1 MQAKSTTILGIDTS
15 TTIGSIGL
23 LVNQE
28 PIAEHTL
35 DITQTHSS
43 RLMPAIK
50 TVLEWGNLNIRDI
63 DAFAVATGPGSF
75 TGIRIA
81 VATAKSI
88 CYAIKKPILAISTL
102 EAIAYNLR
110 YSNQLICPIL
120 DARQDQVYTAI
131 FQGGKNLIR
140 RTEDLCVPLAEILN
154 RLDDINDN
162 NDNPVAFI
170 GDGLHRYGENI
181 RGQLDKPILVA
192 PTFHVPRGANI
203 AYLATERFQSGD
215 ADDYFSITPNY
226 VRSGNP

>member
-81 VATAKSI
+81 VTTAKSI

-110 YSNQLICPIL
+110 YVNQLICPIL
-120 DARQDQVYTAI
+120 DARRDQVYTAI
-131 FQGGKNLIR
+131 FQGGRDLIR
-140 RTEDLCVPLAEILN
+140 QTEDLCIPLAEFLN
-154 RLDDINDN
+154 RLDDIGK
-162 NDNPVAFI
+162 NPVVFA
-170 GDGLHRYGENI
+170 GNGLQRYSENI
-181 RGQLDKPILVA
+181 YRRLNKPVLA
-192 PTFHVPRGANI
+192 SPTFHVPRGINI
-203 AYLATERFQSGD
+203 AHLGAERFQSD
-215 ADDYFSITPNY
+215 NVDDYLSITPNY
-226 VRSGNP
+226 VRSGPP

>member
-23 LVNQE
+23 LVNRE

-35 DITQTHSS
+35 DITQNHSS

-63 DAFAVATGPGSF
+63 DAFAVAIGPGSF

-102 EAIAYNLR
+102 EAIAYNLQ
-110 YSNQLICPIL
+110 YVNKLICPIL
-120 DARQDQVYTAI
+120 DARRDQVYTAI
-131 FQGGKNLIR
+131 FQGGRDLIR
-140 RTEDLCVPLAEILN
+140 QTEDLCIPLTEILN
-154 RLDDINDN
+154 RLDNIGK
-162 NDNPVAFI
+162 NPVVFA
-170 GDGLHRYGENI
+170 GNGLQRYSENI
-181 RGQLDKPILVA
+181 YRRLNKPVLA
-192 PTFHVPRGANI
+192 SPTFHVPRGINI
-203 AYLATERFQSGD
+203 AHLGAERFQSD
-215 ADDYFSITPNY
+215 NIDDYLSITPNY
-226 VRSGNP
+226 VRSGPP

>member
-110 YSNQLICPIL
+110 YVNQLICPIL
-120 DARQDQVYTAI
+120 DARRDQVYTAI
-131 FQGGKNLIR
+131 FQGGRDLIR
-140 RTEDLCVPLAEILN
+140 QTEDLCIPLAEFLN
-154 RLDDINDN
+154 RLDDIGK
-162 NDNPVAFI
+162 NPVVFA
-170 GDGLHRYGENI
+170 GNGLQRYSENI
-181 RGQLDKPILVA
+181 YRRLNKPVLA
-192 PTFHVPRGANI
+192 SPTFHIPRGINI
-203 AYLATERFQSGD
+203 AHLGAERFQSNNV
-215 ADDYFSITPNY
+215 DDYLSITPNY
-226 VRSGNP
+226 IRSGTP

>member
-81 VATAKSI
+81 VTTAKSI

-110 YSNQLICPIL
+110 YVNQLICPIL
-120 DARQDQVYTAI
+120 DARRDQVYTAI
-131 FQGGKNLIR
+131 FQGGRDLIR
-140 RTEDLCVPLAEILN
+140 QTEDLCIPLAEFLN
-154 RLDDINDN
+154 RLDDIGK
-162 NDNPVAFI
+162 NPVVFA
-170 GDGLHRYGENI
+170 GNGLQRYSENI
-181 RGQLDKPILVA
+181 YRRLNKPVLA
-192 PTFHVPRGANI
+192 SPTFHVPRGINI
-203 AYLATERFQSGD
+203 AHLGAERFQSD
-215 ADDYFSITPNY
+215 NVDDYLSITPNY
-226 VRSGNP
+226 VRSGTP

>member
-35 DITQTHSS
+35 DITQNHSS

-63 DAFAVATGPGSF
+63 DAFAVAIGPGSF

-162 NDNPVAFI
+162 NDNPVFPYFV
-170 GDGLHRYGENI
+170 GNTYRSNI
-181 RGQLDKPILVA
+181 IKDNLILSLI
-192 PTFHVPRGANI
+192 HI
-203 AYLATERFQSGD
+203 
-215 ADDYFSITPNY
+215 
-226 VRSGNP
+226 

>member
-35 DITQTHSS
+35 DITQNHSS

-63 DAFAVATGPGSF
+63 DAFAVAIGPGSF

-102 EAIAYNLR
+102 EAIAYNLQ
-110 YSNQLICPIL
+110 YVNKLICPIL
-120 DARQDQVYTAI
+120 DARRDQVYTAI
-131 FQGGKNLIR
+131 FQGGRDLIR
-140 RTEDLCVPLAEILN
+140 QTEDLCIPLTEILN
-154 RLDDINDN
+154 RLDNIGK
-162 NDNPVAFI
+162 NPVVFS
-170 GDGLHRYGENI
+170 GNGLQRYSEDIHKRLN
-181 RGQLDKPILVA
+181 KPILA
-192 PTFHVPRGANI
+192 SPAFHVPRGINI
-203 AYLATERFQSGD
+203 AHLGAERFQSD
-215 ADDYFSITPNY
+215 NIDDYLSITPNY
-226 VRSGNP
+226 VRSGPP

>member
-35 DITQTHSS
+35 DITQNHSS

-81 VATAKSI
+81 VTTAKSI

-102 EAIAYNLR
+102 EAIAYNLQ
-110 YSNQLICPIL
+110 YVNKLICPIL
-120 DARQDQVYTAI
+120 DARRDQVYTAI
-131 FQGGKNLIR
+131 FQGGRDLIR
-140 RTEDLCVPLAEILN
+140 QTEDLCIPLTEILN
-154 RLDDINDN
+154 RLDNIGK
-162 NDNPVAFI
+162 NPVVFA
-170 GDGLHRYGENI
+170 GNGLQRYSENI
-181 RGQLDKPILVA
+181 YRRLNKPVLA
-192 PTFHVPRGANI
+192 SPTFHVPRGINI
-203 AYLATERFQSGD
+203 AHLGAERFQSD
-215 ADDYFSITPNY
+215 NVDDYLSITPNY
-226 VRSGNP
+226 VRSGTP

>member
-110 YSNQLICPIL
+110 YVNQLICPIL
-120 DARQDQVYTAI
+120 DARRDQVYTAI
-131 FQGGKNLIR
+131 FQGGRDLIR
-140 RTEDLCVPLAEILN
+140 QTEDLCIPLAEFLN
-154 RLDDINDN
+154 RLDDIGK
-162 NDNPVAFI
+162 NPVVFA
-170 GDGLHRYGENI
+170 GNGLQRYSENI
-181 RGQLDKPILVA
+181 YRRLNKPVLA
-192 PTFHVPRGANI
+192 SPTFHVPRGINI
-203 AYLATERFQSGD
+203 AHLGAERFQSD
-215 ADDYFSITPNY
+215 NVDDYLSITPNY
-226 VRSGNP
+226 VRSGTP

>member
-81 VATAKSI
+81 VTTAKSI

-110 YSNQLICPIL
+110 YVNQLICPIL
-120 DARQDQVYTAI
+120 DARRDQVYTAI
-131 FQGGKNLIR
+131 FQGGRDLIR
-140 RTEDLCVPLAEILN
+140 QTEDLCIPLAEILN
-154 RLDDINDN
+154 RLDDIGK
-162 NDNPVAFI
+162 NPVVFA
-170 GDGLHRYGENI
+170 GNGLQRYSENI
-181 RGQLDKPILVA
+181 YRRLNKPVLA
-192 PTFHVPRGANI
+192 SPTFHVPRGINI
-203 AYLATERFQSGD
+203 AHLGAERFQSD
-215 ADDYFSITPNY
+215 NVDDYLSITPNY
-226 VRSGNP
+226 VRSGTP

>member
-110 YSNQLICPIL
+110 YVNQLICPIL
-120 DARQDQVYTAI
+120 DARRDQVYTAI
-131 FQGGKNLIR
+131 FQGGRDLIR
-140 RTEDLCVPLAEILN
+140 QTEDLCIPLAEFLN
-154 RLDDINDN
+154 RLDDIGK
-162 NDNPVAFI
+162 NPVVFA
-170 GDGLHRYGENI
+170 GNGLQRYSENI
-181 RGQLDKPILVA
+181 YRRLNKPVLA
-192 PTFHVPRGANI
+192 SPTFHVPRGINI
-203 AYLATERFQSGD
+203 AHLGAERFQSNNV
-215 ADDYFSITPNY
+215 DDYLSITPNY
-226 VRSGNP
+226 IRSGTP